1 MTYHEAKEAK
11 RIAEKERRRRRD
23 AFEMIRRAAAT
34 GDEGAKAIWNK
45 LTAGRR
51 ANSSAMIAGTAY
63 SVDENGTYRR
73 VES

>member
-11 RIAEKERRRRRD
+11 RAAEKERRRRRD
-23 AFEMIRRAAAT
+23 AFETIRRAAAS
-34 GDEGAKAIWNK
+34 GDEGARVIWGK
-45 LTAGRR
+45 LTTGRR
-51 ANSSAMIAGTAY
+51 VNGSAMIAGTAY